1 MKNKLYILL
10 IVVYILTFG
19 FILDINGVFAEEMIL
34 TANLIINV
42 SFLGI
47 IGILFLISIISF
59 IRLNSVTGALVRTAG
74 EMERQYEPDRKNLW
88 PDYRKKQE
96 VFSSALLNRRFAKY
110 QKHVS
115 VHTDKKGNITD
126 VCPIETYI
134 NEDLL
139 NQVASTWFNTNISGA
154 MTGLGILGT
163 FLGLSL
169 GLSSFSGNDI
179 FTISENI
186 APLLDGMKVAFHTSV
201 YGIFFSLIFSFVYRS
216 LMSDA
221 YEKLDRFLDVFHEYV
236 QPRTHTGDEAL
247 SSMLLYQANMAGSLR
262 KIQELLQGNA
272 QTQIDGVEKIV
283 GQFMKCMSETMGA
296 EFGKLGRS
304 LEQSCE
310 TQSVCAED
318 FRHLTE
324 RMQKML
330 ESCNTI
336 QEVLGDTADKQKRVE
351 EALADTC
358 ERIGNEL
365 YALGRMRDMYEE

>member
-1 MKNKLYILL
+1 MRNKWYILL

-19 FILDINGVFAEEMIL
+19 FILDINGVFAGEVVL
-34 TANLIINV
+34 TANLVINV
-42 SFLGI
+42 SFLAI
-47 IGILFLISIISF
+47 IGILFLFSIISF
-59 IRLNSVTGALVRTAG
+59 IRLNSLTGAMVRAAG
-74 EMERQYEPDRKNLW
+74 EMERQFEPDRKNLW
-88 PDYRKKQE
+88 PDYRKKPE
-96 VFSSALLNRRFAKY
+96 PFSNTTLNRRFAMY

-115 VHTDKKGNITD
+115 VHTDKKGNVTD
-126 VCPIETYI
+126 ACPVETYI
-134 NEDLL
+134 NEALV
-139 NQVASTWFNTNISGA
+139 NQVGRTWFNTNISGA

-221 YEKLDRFLDVFHEYV
+221 YDKLDRFLDAFHEYA
-236 QPRTHTGDEAL
+236 QPKVHTRQEAL
-247 SSMLLYQANMAGSLR
+247 GSMLLYQANMAGSLR

-272 QTQIDGVEKIV
+272 QAQLEGVEQIV
-283 GQFMKCMSETMGA
+283 RQFMTCMSETMGT
-296 EFGKLGRS
+296 ELGKLGRS

-310 TQSVCAED
+310 AQGNCGEEL
-318 FRHLTE
+318 RQLTE

-330 ESCNTI
+330 ESCNTLN
-336 QEVLGDTADKQKRVE
+336 EVLVHTVDRQKKVEDT
-351 EALADTC
+351 LSDTC

-365 YALGRMRDMYEE
+365 YALGQMRDMYEK